1 LVLVAEALLVKE
13 TLRYDDVEKL
23 VGKRPFPHKHPYS
36 EFEGALDDGSSGDD
50 VGASETAAPPFGTP
64 TGGVAPVAAAPYAN
78 VVKNV

>member
-36 EFEGALDDGSSGDD
+36 EFEGALDDG
-50 VGASETAAPPFGTP
+50 ASESAAPPFGTP